1 MQECMEPIIRP
12 MNNDDWTEFE
22 KLDEELF
29 PADRVREESFN
40 AQVDRGA
47 FFALES
53 EGRMVGM
60 LSLARFGE
68 DDGHLGRIGVSK
80 SMQNRG
86 LGAKL
91 MEYAMDW
98 FRNESMSNAIL
109 YTQDHNR
116 HAQHLYKKFGFK
128 IVGTTWHYFVPFR
141 TIDSSGKYLCERI
154 QDGEIEAVG
163 EKYGEYLPAAQI
175 RRFLESDDFHV
186 LVLKN
191 YEKDIVGVCR
201 FTPAFPGCFPF
212 QIDGI
217 DCFDD
222 FISCLKLY
230 SLPEFEYIRLTF
242 TDNEDLAVLCD
253 ERGYELH
260 HKLYRMKAEVSPK
273 R

>member
-1 MQECMEPIIRP
+1 MKD
-12 MNNDDWTEFE
+12 DDWMEFE

-29 PADRVREESFN
+29 PSDRVGQESFTT
-40 AQVDRGA
+40 QVDRGA

-53 EGRMVGM
+53 DDRMVGM
-60 LSLARFGE
+60 LSLAKFGE
-68 DDGHLGRIGVSK
+68 DAGHLGRIGVSK
-80 SMQNRG
+80 SVQNRG

-98 FRNESMSNAIL
+98 FRNEKISNAIL
-109 YTQDHNR
+109 YTQDHNK

-128 IVGTTWHYFVPFR
+128 IIGTTWHYFVPFR
-141 TIDSSGKYLCERI
+141 TINSSGKYLCESI

-175 RRFLESDDFHV
+175 RRFLETDDFHV

-191 YEKDIVGVCR
+191 KEKDIVGACR

-212 QIDGI
+212 QIDSI

-222 FISCLKLY
+222 FISCLKPY
-230 SLPEFEYIRLTF
+230 GLPEFDYVRLTF
-242 TDNEDLAVLCD
+242 TDNEDLAALCY
-253 ERGYELH
+253 ERGYEIH
-260 HKLYRMKAEVSPK
+260 HKLFRMKAEVSPK